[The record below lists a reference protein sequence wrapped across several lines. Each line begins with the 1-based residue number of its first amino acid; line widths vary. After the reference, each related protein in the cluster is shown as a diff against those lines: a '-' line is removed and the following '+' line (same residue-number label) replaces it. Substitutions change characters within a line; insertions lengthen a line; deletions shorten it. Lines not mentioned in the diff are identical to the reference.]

1 MKSFNSI
8 SKNWFSGLLAT
19 LLCLCSISA
28 VHAQIFVTNYFGGT
42 VGEYNADGTTMNASL
57 LSGLDNPFGIAV
69 VGSNLFVSNFGDGTD
84 GTITEYNIATG
95 SASTFASGISH
106 LNGIVAS
113 GSNLFVPN
121 LGTGT
126 IVEYN
131 TTTGASSTL
140 VSGLSSPLSTPYN
153 IAISV
158 SGTDL
163 FYTDNSDSSIGEYDL
178 TTGTLTS
185 LPVSGLDYPFD
196 IAASGSDLFITNGD
210 SNNTVLEY
218 NLSTGSTTPLFTWSS
233 SLYGIAVSGSNLLV
247 ATNDNTILEYN
258 LTSGHTSTL
267 ISSEQGLDGP
277 NDIVVDVQGV
287 PEPSTW
293 ALMLGGLGALIYWR
307 ISARR
312 VALGAV

>member
-1 MKSFNSI
+1 
-8 SKNWFSGLLAT
+8 
-19 LLCLCSISA
+19 
-28 VHAQIFVTNYFGGT
+28 
-42 VGEYNADGTTMNASL
+42 
-57 LSGLDNPFGIAV
+57 LDNPFGIAV

>member
-8 SKNWFSGLLAT
+8 SKNWFSGLLAI
-19 LLCLCSISA
+19 LLGLCSISA
-28 VHAQIFVTNYFGGT
+28 AHAQIFVTNYLNGT
-42 VGEYNADGTTMNASL
+42 VGEYNTDGTTVNASL
-57 LSGLDNPFGIAV
+57 LSGLDNPFGIAM
-69 VGSNLFVSNFGDGTD
+69 VGSNLFVSNFNDGTN
-84 GTITEYNIATG
+84 GTITEYNLATG
-95 SASTFASGISH
+95 STSTFASGISH

-113 GSNLFVPN
+113 GSELFVPN

-140 VSGLSSPLSTPYN
+140 VSGLSTPYN
-153 IAISV
+153 IAVSV

-163 FYTDNSDSSIGEYDL
+163 FYTDHSDSAISEYDIA
-178 TTGTLTS
+178 TGTLTS
-185 LPVSGLDYPFD
+185 LPVSGLNYPFD

-210 SNNTVLEY
+210 SNNSVLEY
-218 NLSTGSTTPLFTWSS
+218 NLSTGSTTTLFTSTI

-258 LTSGHTSTL
+258 LISGHTSTL
-267 ISSEQGLDGP
+267 ISSEQGLNGP

-307 ISARR
+307 ISTRR
-312 VALGAV
+312 ALERNK